1 MNNTLKK
8 EIIHHIFEITG
19 LLKNSKNIRFLD
31 DFLSDKFLI
40 DKKIAFQTDDE
51 KQFSSNIWAAQATV
65 EQSVIKLMIANLS
78 DNVAEEYVLL
88 IQMDN
93 YPPYCMQLCQDGED
107 NGAFYFCVDKENWIA
122 TSTLMQANV
131 LAGIE
136 TVADLLPKWVP
147 SAKHEDEYQYILS
160 FLNFNRQ

>member
-31 DFLSDKFLI
+31 NFLSDKFLT

-51 KQFSSNIWAAQATV
+51 KQFSSNIWAAHATV

-78 DNVAEEYVLL
+78 DAVAEEYALL

-93 YPPYCMQLCQDGED
+93 LPPYCLQLCQDNED
-107 NGAFYFCVDKENWIA
+107 NGSFYFCVDKDSWIVA
-122 TSTLMQANV
+122 NTLMQANV

-136 TVADLLPKWVP
+136 SIADLLVKWTP
-147 SAKHEDEYQYILS
+147 AAKYEDEYQYILS